1 MRTKQAFKNLVASLL
16 LEAVLA
22 LSGLIIPRFFT
33 ALYGSSVNGLVSSV
47 NQFISYMCLVEAGV
61 GAAGTVALYGPLAQ
75 KNYLQISE
83 IVSAARAFYMRSGWI
98 FIGLVAALVGFYPLI
113 VQNEI
118 ADAGFVRMMIVIL
131 SLSGI
136 VDYFILGKYRVLL
149 MADQKGY
156 VIYTIQII
164 GTILMT
170 VVSIVLIELKC
181 SALLVKGVASAI
193 YVLRSVAVV
202 LYVKKRYP
210 EVNFR
215 AKPNMSA
222 FKQRWSAL
230 LHQIVTMVVNNTA
243 IILMTV
249 MLPRN
254 NALAEVS
261 VYTVYNLVGYAIAN
275 LLNSISNGVRSSFG
289 QVMANNETEVLRKS
303 YCSYEYIFF
312 IIVFFCY
319 ICMGVLLYPFIGLY
333 SADFTDGVV
342 YLRWPLVALFTAV
355 GFIQSIRVPALTVLL
370 AAGHYRETQGRAIA
384 EATIN
389 VVVSLLLIR
398 PLGIVGVL
406 IGSLVSYLY
415 RSTDVILYTAKH
427 FVPGTLKKSFVR
439 VLRNGITAAIL
450 IMIGIN
456 QLPMQADN
464 WFMWLVSAAIFVV
477 CCGAVLLIVNII
489 FERNEFLACLKRI
502 KDIFGFKYKTKQ

>member
-33 ALYGSSVNGLVSSV
+33 ALYGSSMNGLVSSV

-113 VQNEI
+113 VQNQI

-170 VVSIVLIELKC
+170 IASIVLIELEC

-193 YVLRSVAVV
+193 YVLRSIAVA

-210 EVNFR
+210 EVNFN
-215 AKPNMSA
+215 AKPDMSA

-230 LHQIVTMVVNNTA
+230 LHQIVTLVVNNTA
-243 IILMTV
+243 VILMTV
-249 MLPRN
+249 MLPIN
-254 NALAEVS
+254 GLAEVS
-261 VYTVYNLVGYAIAN
+261 VYNIYNLVGYAIAN

-303 YCSYEYIFF
+303 YSSYEYIFF
-312 IIVFFCY
+312 IFVFFCY
-319 ICMGVLLYPFIGLY
+319 ICMGVLLYPFISLY

-389 VVVSLLLIR
+389 FVVSLSLIR
-398 PLGIVGVL
+398 PLGIIGVL

-415 RSTDVILYTAKH
+415 RSADVILYTAKH
-427 FVPGTLKKSFVR
+427 FVPKSLKKSIVR
-439 VLRNGITAAIL
+439 LLRNGITSAVL
-450 IMIGIN
+450 IMIGLKL
-456 QLPMQADN
+456 LPMQTDN
-464 WFMWLVSAAIFVV
+464 WFAWFALAVVFAI
-477 CCGAVLLIVNII
+477 CCGVVLLIVNIA
-489 FERNEFLACLKRI
+489 FERNEFLACVKRI
-502 KDIFGFKYKTKQ
+502 KDMFVPKHKTEQ